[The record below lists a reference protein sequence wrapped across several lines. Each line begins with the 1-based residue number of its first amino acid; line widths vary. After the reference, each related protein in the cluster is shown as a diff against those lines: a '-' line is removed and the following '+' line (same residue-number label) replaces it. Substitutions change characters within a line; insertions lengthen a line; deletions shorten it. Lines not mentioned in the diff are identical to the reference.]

1 MKSRLLKRGL
11 TVVASLAVGALALS
25 ACSSNG
31 GATPAPAEGS
41 SGGSESSASK
51 VIGVSIA
58 DQKSLFYIAA
68 VNGMRQ
74 AAEEAG
80 YELIVLSADNNSTQ
94 QVNQVQDLL
103 AQGVGVLIYTPQDAT
118 AAAAGVEL
126 ANAAGVPVVAVDQ
139 KPESGDGVL
148 ATYIATDSVKAAYE
162 LCSWLFDQID
172 NEGDIAV
179 LQGPLGAT
187 AEIQRT
193 EGCQN
198 ALAENPN
205 VNVVQWESA
214 GWDETLA
221 FEATQNI
228 LTANPNLKAIF
239 GESDAMALGAAKAA
253 EQAGRTGL
261 FFGGIDGFPTMFEA
275 IESGLVQATM
285 AQQPYLMGQLAVRDA
300 IKILNGE
307 GDTVPELQYQDTVLV
322 TRENVAENDPS
333 VFYGPDFQ

>member
-1 MKSRLLKRGL
+1 MKSRLFKRGL

-31 GATPAPAEGS
+31 GTTSSPAEGS
-41 SGGSESSASK
+41 SGGNDTAASK

-58 DQKSLFYIAA
+58 DQKSLFYISA

-126 ANAAGVPVVAVDQ
+126 ANDAGVPVVAVDQ

-162 LCSWLFDQID
+162 LCTWLFAQID

-193 EGCQN
+193 QGCQN
-198 ALAENPN
+198 ALDENPN

-261 FFGGIDGFPTMFEA
+261 YFVGIDGFPTMFEA
-275 IESGLVQATM
+275 IASGLVQATM

-307 GDTVPELQYQDTVLV
+307 GGTVPELQYQDTVLV
-322 TRENVAENDPS
+322 TRENVAENDAS